1 MFYLVVWCIKA
12 FNLWLP
18 VIINL
23 KNKYILFVF
32 LSFHIANWI
41 FLPHSDYNA
50 EGNGLYLWGSTWVQH
65 AWKLGLSS
73 GSILTLTRLVEQRLS
88 TAVVFNCGCH
98 WHYSRVMVTA
108 ITHHLAPW
116 ARDTQTEPRVSVETD
131 RSWVHRYTHCCH
143 DGWAESS
150 ASPPHSCGDIPGP
163 GSVLFSPE
171 LWHQRERQ
179 GSSRLQRTSPWR
191 QRAVEGQSRTG

>member
-1 MFYLVVWCIKA
+1 MQRETGYTYEAALESSMHGNLV
-12 FNLWLP
+12 FRL
-18 VIINL
+18 
-23 KNKYILFVF
+23 
-32 LSFHIANWI
+32 
-41 FLPHSDYNA
+41 
-50 EGNGLYLWGSTWVQH
+50 
-65 AWKLGLSS
+65 

-143 DGWAESS
+143 DG
-150 ASPPHSCGDIPGP
+150 
-163 GSVLFSPE
+163 
-171 LWHQRERQ
+171 
-179 GSSRLQRTSPWR
+179 
-191 QRAVEGQSRTG
+191 